1 MLGEPA
7 WSRSCS
13 EQRVRDLALLEPC
26 LNRVGSKVSP
36 RPERSDPRNQDS
48 DLGVAAEARGSSGPT
63 PEPESDY
70 REKPNPEMLKL
81 LRCHFQH

>member
-13 EQRVRDLALLEPC
+13 EQWVRDLALLEPC

-48 DLGVAAEARGSSGPT
+48 DLGAAAEARGSSGPT